1 MKNKVLPEVIKFD
14 LKINIPPERIEFW
27 EKIMEGISQKVQGN
41 ELSEK
46 EANNQRAKIVAY
58 KECVSTTDTLTKL
71 LNRRGFE
78 ENIPKSM
85 AMAKRNSLPLSL
97 LFIDADNLKAI
108 NNLGHDKGDEFLMI
122 ISEAIKEATRTEDIR
137 CRWAGDEFA
146 VSCLGANLEEALV
159 IANRILEKVRICE
172 VAGKKVSVS
181 IGVGEVD
188 LFKDTEIDDC
198 LKVIDE
204 ALLRAKKTG
213 KDKVLSV
220 NINV

>member
-1 MKNKVLPEVIKFD
+1 MKNTVSPEVIKFD
-14 LKINIPPERIEFW
+14 LKVKIPPERIEFW
-27 EKIMEGISQKVQGN
+27 EKIMGRISQKVQSN
-41 ELSEK
+41 ELSEN
-46 EANNQRAKIVAY
+46 EANNQRAQIVAY
-58 KECVSTTDTLTKL
+58 KECISTTDTLTKL
-71 LNRRGFE
+71 HNRRGFE
-78 ENIPKSM
+78 ENILKSM

-122 ISEAIKEATRTEDIR
+122 ISEAIKEATRTEDLR
-137 CRWAGDEFA
+137 SRWAGDEFA

-159 IANRILEKVRICE
+159 IANRILEKVRSHE
-172 VAGKKVSVS
+172 VAGNKVSVS

-188 LFKDTEIDDC
+188 LSKDTDINDR

-204 ALLRAKKTG
+204 ALLKAKETG

-220 NINV
+220 KTNV

>member
-1 MKNKVLPEVIKFD
+1 MKNTVSPEVIKFD
-14 LKINIPPERIEFW
+14 LKVKIPPERIEFW
-27 EKIMEGISQKVQGN
+27 EKIMERISQKVQSN
-41 ELSEK
+41 ELSEN
-46 EANNQRAKIVAY
+46 EANSQRAKIVAY
-58 KECVSTTDTLTKL
+58 KECISTTDTLTKL

-78 ENIPKSM
+78 ENIFKLM
-85 AMAKRNSLPLSL
+85 AIAKRNSLPLSL

-122 ISEAIKEATRTEDIR
+122 ISQAIKEATRTEDLR

-159 IANRILEKVRICE
+159 IANRILEKVRTCK
-172 VAGKKVSVS
+172 VAGNKVTVS

-188 LFKDTEIDDC
+188 LSKDTDINDR

-204 ALLRAKKTG
+204 ALLKAKETG

-220 NINV
+220 KTNV